1 VPGAVLTGSVVTAGG
16 IGTGAGFV
24 GATGVGVPAGGGVV
38 GGGVVGGGVVGGGVV
53 GGGVVGGGVVG
64 GGFVP
69 PVATFVPLL
78 YVQPFSAAATT
89 RIINEMETFFILAL
103 SPDESRSSFFTAA
116 RLRIFSTSS

>member
-1 VPGAVLTGSVVTAGG
+1 MPGAG

-64 GGFVP
+64 GGVVP

-78 YVQPFSAAATT
+78 YVQPFNVVATS

-103 SPDESRSSFFTAA
+103 
-116 RLRIFSTSS
+116 FS